1 MMIPRFLQIH
11 TLHSYTAALLNR
23 DDSGLAKR
31 IMYGGAM
38 RTRVSSQ
45 CLKRHWRKAED
56 DPHALLKIQGAEDA
70 FRSREIVTLK
80 VIEPLK
86 KAGAFKPD
94 TLTILDELFQTQVY
108 GEKGTEKKSRQTLI
122 LGAPEVR
129 WLADEARKR
138 APEIEKA
145 LGDQSHD
152 PQPTSQTDPGKKG
165 KKGKKDGQ
173 SVPAEVEAILKRW
186 QDDFKDNFKAMREA
200 TQLSAGLASA
210 LFGRMVTSDPAAN
223 IDAPIHVA
231 HAFTVHEE
239 ETESDYFT
247 AVDDLKRDEDDSGAD
262 TIQETELTS
271 GLFYGY
277 VVVDVPGLVSNLT
290 GCERPQWLDAGTH
303 RKMAAEVVH
312 NLIYLVTEVSPGAKL
327 GSTAPYGR
335 AEMVLVEAGD
345 RQPRSLAA
353 AFRNPVAPQLAPAMS
368 ALKSHLET
376 MDRLYETGEARR
388 SLHTLNE
395 DLPRAP
401 RGSLGEIA
409 RWAKDAVLKG
419 EVKP

>member
-1 MMIPRFLQIH
+1 MTSARFLQIH
-11 TLHSYTAALLNR
+11 TLHSYSAALLNR

-56 DPHALLKIQGAEDA
+56 DPHALLKIPGAEDA
-70 FRSREIVTLK
+70 YRSREVVTLK
-80 VIEPLK
+80 VINPLR
-86 KAGAFKPD
+86 ARFKPV
-94 TLTILDELFQTQVY
+94 TIEVLNDLFQKQVY
-108 GEKGTEKKSRQTLI
+108 GDKGTEKKSRQTLI
-122 LGAPEVR
+122 LGAPEVK
-129 WLADEARKR
+129 WLADQAAAL
-138 APEIEKA
+138 APKIEQALPDGGADTLDKKA
-145 LGDQSHD
+145 LA
-152 PQPTSQTDPGKKG
+152 KAV
-165 KKGKKDGQ
+165 KD
-173 SVPAEVEAILKRW
+173 AEGVTKDWAA
-186 QDDFKDNFKAMREA
+186 DFKKNVETLRENTELA
-200 TQLSAGLASA
+200 AGLPSA

-239 ETESDYFT
+239 ETESDYFV

-290 GCERPQWLDAGTH
+290 GCERREWLKADRA
-303 RKMAAEVVH
+303 MASEVVH
-312 NLIYLVTEVSPGAKL
+312 NLLYLIAEVSPGAKL

-345 RQPRSLAA
+345 RQPRSLSA
-353 AFRNPVAPQLAPAMS
+353 AFRDPVAPSLPAALAA
-368 ALKSHLET
+368 AKSHLET

-388 SLHTLNE
+388 AMHTWNE
-395 DLPRAP
+395 DFPGAP
-401 RGSLGEIA
+401 RNSLREIA
-409 RWAKDAVLKG
+409 QWSKAAVLDG
-419 EVKP
+419 TARA

>member
-1 MMIPRFLQIH
+1 MTAARFLQIH
-11 TLHSYTAALLNR
+11 TLHSYSAALLNR

-31 IMYGGAM
+31 VKYGGAM

-45 CLKRHWRKAED
+45 CLKRHWRKAEE
-56 DPHALLKIQGAEDA
+56 DPHALLKIPGAEDA

-80 VIEPLK
+80 VIEPLL
-86 KAGAFKPD
+86 AESFKPA
-94 TLTILDELFQTQVY
+94 TIAVLNDLFQTQVY
-108 GEKGTEKKSRQTLI
+108 GDKGTEKKSRQTLI

-129 WLADEARKR
+129 WLAEQARTL

-145 LGDQSHD
+145 LGDSPAIAEPD
-152 PQPTSQTDPGKKG
+152 AATDKG
-165 KKGKKDGQ
+165 KKGKKAAKSLPD
-173 SVPAEVEAILKRW
+173 AVEAITKPW
-186 QDDFKDNFKAMREA
+186 QDGFKKNFEALRES
-200 TQLSAGLASA
+200 TNISAGLAAA

-239 ETESDYFT
+239 ETESDYFV

-290 GCERPQWLDAGTH
+290 GCERKDWLDAATD
-303 RKMAAEVVH
+303 RAMAAAVVH
-312 NLIYLVTEVSPGAKL
+312 NLIYLIAEVSPGAKL

-335 AEMVLVEAGD
+335 AELVLVEAGD
-345 RQPRSLAA
+345 RQPRSLSG
-353 AFRNPVAPQLAPAMS
+353 AFRDPVAPSLPAAM
-368 ALKSHLET
+368 AAAKAHIET
-376 MDRLYETGEARR
+376 MDRLYETGEDRR
-388 SLHTLNE
+388 SLHTFNGE
-395 DLPRAP
+395 LPGAP
-401 RGSLGEIA
+401 RGSLRDIA
-409 RWAKDAVLKG
+409 EWAKAAVLAG
-419 EVKP
+419 EAR

>member
-1 MMIPRFLQIH
+1 MSTARFLQIH
-11 TLHSYTAALLNR
+11 TLHSYSAALLNR

-31 IMYGGAM
+31 IKYGGAI

-45 CLKRHWRKAED
+45 CLKRHWRLAD
-56 DPHALLKIQGAEDA
+56 DPHALMKISSAEDA
-70 FRSREIVTLK
+70 FRSRELVTLK
-80 VIEPLK
+80 VIEPL
-86 KAGAFKPD
+86 ANTHKPA
-94 TLTILDELFQTQVY
+94 TLAVLNDLFQRLVY
-108 GEKGTEKKSRQTLI
+108 GDKGTEKKSRQTL
-122 LGAPEVR
+122 LMGAPELK
-129 WLADEARKR
+129 WLA
-138 APEIEKA
+138 EKA
-145 LGDQSHD
+145 AELA
-152 PQPTSQTDPGKKG
+152 PQIETSLSDATSAPADKKALETLV
-165 KKGKKDGQ
+165 KE
-173 SVPAEVEAILKRW
+173 AEGVTKPWAAQMKSNMAAL
-186 QDDFKDNFKAMREA
+186 REQNTLA
-200 TQLSAGLASA
+200 AGLPAA

-290 GCERPQWLDAGTH
+290 GCERHAWTTAGRT
-303 RKMAAEVVH
+303 MAAEVVH
-312 NLIYLVTEVSPGAKL
+312 NLIYLIAEVSPGAKL

-345 RQPRSLAA
+345 RQPRSLSA
-353 AFRNPVAPQLAPAMS
+353 AFRTPTKPDLHAALTASAEHLA
-368 ALKSHLET
+368 T

-388 SLHTLNE
+388 SLHPMNE
-395 DLPRAP
+395 DVFASAP
-401 RGSLGEIA
+401 RGSLREIA
-409 RWAKDAVLKG
+409 EWAKAAVLNG
-419 EVKP
+419 EASR